1 MSLENDGSLRGLL
14 SINNRIFAIK
24 FSVMADF
31 YKLTVKEIKRETPD
45 AISVVFNI
53 PTELVAFYKFT
64 AGQYVNLKLTLDGQ
78 EVRRAYSICSSPNSG
93 ELRISIKAIQNGF
106 FSTFANKQLAVG
118 NIIEVGTPEGRFTFE
133 PKPDNRKTYG
143 AFVAGSGITPVM
155 SILQNV
161 LEEEPEST
169 FVLVY
174 GNKTPEST
182 IFFDKLNELH
192 DKYIGRFFLYYVFSQ
207 TKLDG
212 HLFGRVERS
221 TVNFV
226 LKNKHKEVEF
236 ENFYLCGPN
245 EMISQVKDILKDNN
259 IPENRIK
266 FELFTTS
273 ETENKIE
280 QNLDGQCKVTV
291 LLDDEETTFY
301 IPNDTV
307 ILDAVL
313 KQGLDAPYSC
323 QGGICSSCI
332 AKITHGSAQ
341 MKKNAILTE
350 GEIADGFVLTCQ
362 AVPTSSEVYV
372 DYDEV

>member
-1 MSLENDGSLRGLL
+1 
-14 SINNRIFAIK
+14 
-24 FSVMADF
+24 MADF
-31 YKLTVKEIKRETPD
+31 YKLVVKEIKRETPE

-53 PTELVAFYKFT
+53 PSELAPFYKFT

-78 EVRRAYSICSSPNSG
+78 EIRRAYSICCSPNSG

-118 NIIEVGTPEGRFTFE
+118 NVIEVGTPEGRFTFE
-133 PKPDNRKTYG
+133 PDSNNRKTYG

-155 SILQNV
+155 SILQTV

-169 FVLVY
+169 FILVY

-192 DKYIGRFFLYYVFSQ
+192 NKYTGRFFLYYVFSQ
-207 TKLDG
+207 AKLDG
-212 HLFGRVERS
+212 HLFGRIERS

-226 LKNKHKEVEF
+226 LKNKHKELEF
-236 ENFYLCGPN
+236 DSFYLCGPN
-245 EMISQVKDILKDNN
+245 DMISQVKNILIDNN

-266 FELFTTS
+266 FELFTAS
-273 ETENKIE
+273 ETEKKIE
-280 QNLDGQCKVTV
+280 QNLEGQCKVTV

-301 IPNDTV
+301 VPSGTV

-332 AKITHGSAQ
+332 AKITNGSAE

-350 GEIADGFVLTCQ
+350 EEIAEGLVLTCQ
-362 AVPTSSEVYV
+362 GVPTSNEIYI
-372 DYDEV
+372 DYDDV

>member
-1 MSLENDGSLRGLL
+1 HVIRSCLL
-14 SINNRIFAIK
+14 TCRQPRSTLF
-24 FSVMADF
+24 
-31 YKLTVKEIKRETPD
+31 
-45 AISVVFNI
+45 
-53 PTELVAFYKFT
+53 PT
-64 AGQYVNLKLTLDGQ
+64 
-78 EVRRAYSICSSPNSG
+78 RRSSD
-93 ELRISIKAIQNGF
+93 L
-106 FSTFANKQLAVG
+106 
-118 NIIEVGTPEGRFTFE
+118 
-133 PKPDNRKTYG
+133 
-143 AFVAGSGITPVM
+143 
-155 SILQNV
+155 
-161 LEEEPEST
+161 
-169 FVLVY
+169 
-174 GNKTPEST
+174 
-182 IFFDKLNELH
+182 
-192 DKYIGRFFLYYVFSQ
+192 
-207 TKLDG
+207 
-212 HLFGRVERS
+212 RVERS

-350 GEIADGFVLTCQ
+350 GEIADG
-362 AVPTSSEVYV
+362 
-372 DYDEV
+372 

>member
-1 MSLENDGSLRGLL
+1 
-14 SINNRIFAIK
+14 
-24 FSVMADF
+24 MADF
-31 YKLTVKEIKRETPD
+31 YKLTIKEIKRETPE

-53 PTELVAFYKFT
+53 PNELTPFYKFT

-78 EVRRAYSICSSPNSG
+78 EVRRAYSICSSPKSG

-106 FSTFANKQLAVG
+106 FSVFANKQLAVG
-118 NIIEVGTPEGRFTFE
+118 NLIEVGTPEGRFTFE
-133 PKPDNRKTYG
+133 PKSDNQKTYG

-155 SILQNV
+155 SILQTV
-161 LEEEPEST
+161 LEEEPQSS

-192 DKYIGRFFLYYVFSQ
+192 NKYTGRFFLYYVFSQ
-207 TKLDG
+207 AKLDG
-212 HLFGRVERS
+212 HLFGRIERS
-221 TVNFV
+221 AVNFV

-245 EMISQVKDILKDNN
+245 QMISQVKDILKDNN
-259 IPENRIK
+259 IPENHIK
-266 FELFTTS
+266 FELFTTV
-273 ETENKIE
+273 ETEKKIE
-280 QNLDGQCKVTV
+280 QNLDGQSKVTV
-291 LLDDEETTFY
+291 LLDDEETTFFV
-301 IPNDTV
+301 PSGTV

-332 AKITHGSAQ
+332 GRITHGSAE
-341 MKKNAILTE
+341 MKKNAILTDS
-350 GEIADGFVLTCQ
+350 EIADGLVLTCQ
-362 AVPTSSEVYV
+362 AVPTSSEIYI
-372 DYDEV
+372 DYDDV

>member
-1 MSLENDGSLRGLL
+1 
-14 SINNRIFAIK
+14 
-24 FSVMADF
+24 MADF

-53 PTELVAFYKFT
+53 PTELASFYKFT

-78 EVRRAYSICSSPNSG
+78 EVRRAYSICSSPKSG

-118 NIIEVGTPEGRFTFE
+118 NVIEVGTPEGRFTFE
-133 PKPDNRKTYG
+133 PQSANQKTYS

-155 SILQNV
+155 SILQTV
-161 LEEEPEST
+161 LEEEPESS

-174 GNKTPEST
+174 GNKTPEGT

-192 DKYIGRFFLYYVFSQ
+192 NKYTGRFFLYYIFSQ

-301 IPNDTV
+301 IPGGTV

-332 AKITHGSAQ
+332 AKITHGSAE

-350 GEIADGFVLTCQ
+350 GEIADGFILTCQ

-372 DYDEV
+372 DYDDV